1 MVFPLGKK
9 QTFKSFTTMSDDKI
23 VVYETF
29 TDPINANIVKGLLGS
44 YGIECFLSDEN
55 MVTLNAMYSSAI
67 GGVKLHVFE
76 KDIEQIN
83 NLLNSQNIEPN
94 TEFSVDKEEGKI
106 ICPNCKSTNVGFGG
120 SIRKKFGL
128 WSAILFSAISIF
140 AFISYPFTQRKVYH
154 CFDCN
159 HEYK

>member
-1 MVFPLGKK
+1 MD
-9 QTFKSFTTMSDDKI
+9 DDKI
-23 VVYETF
+23 VVYESF
-29 TDPINANIVKGLLGS
+29 IDPINAYIVKGLLES

-55 MVTLNAMYSSAI
+55 MVTLNAMYSSAV

-76 KDIEQIN
+76 KDIERIY
-83 NLLNSQNIEPN
+83 NLLKSQNIEP
-94 TEFSVDKEEGKI
+94 ESELSVEKEEGKN

-128 WSAILFSAISIF
+128 WSVILFSAISIF

-159 HEYK
+159 HEFNKA